1 MSPLSLG
8 TQTLLALLAFAGNSV
23 LCRLALN
30 DNLID
35 ANSFTLVRLISGAVM
50 LIGLLLLTQPAGR
63 IFERPNISRFK
74 QAAYLFIYAAC
85 FSIAY
90 LMLGTAAGALILFVS
105 VQLTMLLVQYI
116 QGRRSTA
123 LEIIGLT
130 LALGSFAAWMI
141 PGAQRPDISGILLMA
156 IAGVAWGFYTING
169 KSSDNPQQDT
179 AMNFL
184 YSVGFCVLLLP
195 LYWFNEPLNV
205 TQQGLLLAIASGA
218 ITSGLG
224 YWLWYRV
231 LPAFTSLSAGVMQL
245 SVPVL
250 ASIGGMTWNHEAI
263 TLTFVVAS
271 SGILGGIFLVLF
283 SGYLQSKS
291 S

>member
-35 ANSFTLVRLISGAVM
+35 ANSFTLVRLISGAVV

-141 PGAQRPDISGILLMA
+141 PGAQRPDI
-156 IAGVAWGFYTING
+156 
-169 KSSDNPQQDT
+169 
-179 AMNFL
+179 
-184 YSVGFCVLLLP
+184 
-195 LYWFNEPLNV
+195 
-205 TQQGLLLAIASGA
+205 
-218 ITSGLG
+218 
-224 YWLWYRV
+224 
-231 LPAFTSLSAGVMQL
+231 
-245 SVPVL
+245 
-250 ASIGGMTWNHEAI
+250 
-263 TLTFVVAS
+263 
-271 SGILGGIFLVLF
+271 
-283 SGYLQSKS
+283 
-291 S
+291 